1 MEFTPIETQ
10 EQFDAMVKERV
21 ERAKKS
27 TAKEFETQ
35 LKDLEGIKEQLTSKD
50 SEIEALKAKITDFE
64 GAKKANEESFNS
76 MQKELSE
83 LKLKALKTNV
93 AIEAGLPADLADR
106 LTGEDEET
114 LKADAEKLAKKISLM
129 RVFEDNEGKMNLSV
143 QDIGGEI
150 LVVSQFTLCAD
161 CKKGNR
167 PSFVGAMRPEG
178 AARLYELFMALLKDY
193 GVKRVAHGIFGADMK
208 VSLVNDG
215 PVTIILDTEM
225 L

>member
-35 LKDLEGIKEQLTSKD
+35 LKDLESIKEQLTSKD
-50 SEIEALKAKITDFE
+50 AELEALKAKITDFE
-64 GAKKANEESFNS
+64 SEKKANEESYQG

-114 LKADAEKLAKKISLM
+114 LKADAEKLA
-129 RVFEDNEGKMNLSV
+129 
-143 QDIGGEI
+143 
-150 LVVSQFTLCAD
+150 
-161 CKKGNR
+161 
-167 PSFVGAMRPEG
+167 SFVGSKKVAPSFKTEEVPADPAEAGFREM
-178 AARLYELFMALLKDY
+178 AQLFERK
-193 GVKRVAHGIFGADMK
+193 
-208 VSLVNDG
+208 
-215 PVTIILDTEM
+215 
-225 L
+225 

>member
-35 LKDLEGIKEQLTSKD
+35 LKDLEGIKEQLISKD

-106 LTGEDEET
+106 LTGEDEEA
-114 LKADAEKLAKKISLM
+114 LKADAEKLAPFVGSKK
-129 RVFEDNEGKMNLSV
+129 V
-143 QDIGGEI
+143 
-150 LVVSQFTLCAD
+150 A
-161 CKKGNR
+161 
-167 PSFVGAMRPEG
+167 PSFKTEEVPTDPAEAGFREMAQ
-178 AARLYELFMALLKDY
+178 LFERK
-193 GVKRVAHGIFGADMK
+193 
-208 VSLVNDG
+208 
-215 PVTIILDTEM
+215 
-225 L
+225 